1 MAYFGRLYLDREKD
15 MIVDL
20 SMDNGRMHYTLST
33 PNHSTGNLITNFARL
48 CELPL
53 SYNSEGLKIIEGEVP
68 CYINAYNE
76 TLYILRFGNTKVA
89 SIYPD
94 GRIEMKASIPS
105 ISKTLMS
112 QTKDYNLS
120 VAKTIIKQYILSD
133 CKFRTDLH
141 AHMNANLEPDTLI
154 ALGIFHQIQYPLYYI
169 KKLGLRCSAEQERML
184 SEKRAEAEKLFSDS
198 PLKGKYL
205 TRKIDDN
212 TFINFADL
220 ILGNLKDASYNIPKI
235 RASLTVLKDG
245 QAVFSNLEKVYLY
258 RYVFTK
264 AKKAAYTVDI
274 GNFEEIPD
282 ADIVRTIRAIIADR
296 ENERYKNNTL
306 FQDKLLWVARSYER
320 QGIKYV
326 EISDTTLV
334 KKTESVMMLKEVHE
348 IMPYILEETG
358 VTIRFLA
365 AIRRIPLTI
374 VKDNVTPSD
383 YLQEAIQVL
392 KATATD
398 PYVAGSDM
406 VGEEINDILELKPVI
421 EELVKIAQDNE
432 AFVIRVHAGESDC
445 LQENVENSIKL
456 VRDAA
461 GDGPMPIVR
470 IGHGI
475 HTPNLRTPKGK
486 ELLDVILR
494 NNVVL
499 EFQITSNVRLNNLT
513 SLKNHPLKQY
523 LSAGVKCVQG
533 TDGGALYGTTSID
546 EQLSLE
552 KLLELSFDE
561 QLQMRKTEDEIIEY
575 SLRAFRDKTELFD
588 AARGEK
594 TVDEYMT
601 ALISTK
607 TVPEGVMFLN
617 DSDLDSYAVL
627 KDRIS
632 DLPQNMYPVI
642 IAGGSFNNNRHNTVV
657 GKTGKNIID
666 YLIEHGDPEKMFF
679 VIGHK
684 LLGYERYLMEK
695 NRGRFRVFAIVPSM
709 ISSQDKA
716 RLTRDDLEIRVSIEP
731 SGMGLYKSFAYEIF
745 KNMRSALI
753 AFDGNSAAANMVQE
767 AKNGRRKCDIYV
779 YERCRLLKMK
789 ARSLLG
795 YVKLFDDYDI
805 DIGEMILGNLS
816 LK

>member
-20 SMDNGRMHYTLST
+20 DMRDGRMYYTLST
-33 PNHSTGNLITNFARL
+33 PNHSTGNLITNFAKV

-68 CYINAYNE
+68 CYINAYDQQ
-76 TLYILRFGNTKVA
+76 LYILRFGNTKVA

-105 ISKTLMS
+105 IAKTLMS

-120 VAKTIIKQYILSD
+120 VAKTIIKQYILND

-141 AHMNANLEPDTLI
+141 AHMNANLDPDILM
-154 ALGIFHQIQYPLYYI
+154 ALGIFHQIEYPLYYI
-169 KKLGLRCSAEQERML
+169 KKLDLRCSAEQERML
-184 SEKRAEAEKLFSDS
+184 SERRAEAEKQFSDS

-220 ILGNLKDASYNIPKI
+220 ILGNLADAEYNIPKI

-264 AKKAAYTVDI
+264 AKKAPYSVDI
-274 GNFEEIPD
+274 GNYGEIPD
-282 ADIVRTIRAIIADR
+282 SDIVRTIRRILADR
-296 ENERYKNNTL
+296 ENERYRNNSL
-306 FQDKLLWVARSYER
+306 FQDKLLWIARSYEK
-320 QGIKYV
+320 QGIEYV

-334 KKTESVMMLKEVHE
+334 KKTESVKMLQEVHE
-348 IMPYILEETG
+348 VMPYIREETG

-421 EELVKIAQDNE
+421 EELVKIAQKNE

-456 VRDAA
+456 VREAA

-486 ELLDVILR
+486 ELLNVILQ

-523 LSAGVKCVQG
+523 LAAGVKCVQG
-533 TDGGALYGTTSID
+533 TDGCALYGTTSID

-552 KLLELSFDE
+552 KLLDLEFED
-561 QLQMRKTEDEIIEY
+561 QMKMRRTEDEIIGY
-575 SLRAFRDKTELFD
+575 SMKAFRDKEALFD
-588 AARGEK
+588 KARDGR
-594 TVDEYMT
+594 TVEEYMT
-601 ALISTK
+601 GLIAEQ

-617 DSDLDSYAVL
+617 DSDLDSSDELA
-627 KDRIS
+627 DRIS
-632 DLPQNMYPVI
+632 PLPDGMYPVI
-642 IAGGSFNNNRHNTVV
+642 IVGGSFNNSTHSTVV
-657 GKTGKNIID
+657 GKAGKNIID
-666 YLIEHGDPEKMFF
+666 QLLREGDPEKMYF

-684 LLGYERYLMEK
+684 LLGYERYLMDRNK
-695 NRGRFRVFAIVPSM
+695 GRFRVFAIVPSM
-709 ISSQDKA
+709 ISSQDRA
-716 RLTRDDLEIRVSIEP
+716 RLKRKDLEIRVSIEP

-745 KNMRSALI
+745 RNMKSTLI

-767 AKNGRRKCDIYV
+767 AKNGRMKCDIYV

-805 DIGEMILGNLS
+805 DIGDMILKNIE
-816 LK
+816 

>member
-1 MAYFGRLYLDREKD
+1 MAFFGRLYLDREKD

-20 SMDNGRMHYTLST
+20 DMRDGRMFYTLST
-33 PNHSTGNLITNFARL
+33 PNHSTGNLITNFAKV

-53 SYNSEGLKIIEGEVP
+53 SYNSEWLKIIEGEVP
-68 CYINAYNE
+68 CYINAYDQQ
-76 TLYILRFGNTKVA
+76 LYILRFGNTKVT

-105 ISKTLMS
+105 IAKTLMS

-120 VAKTIIKQYILSD
+120 VAKTIIKQYILND

-141 AHMNANLEPDTLI
+141 AHMNANLDPDILM
-154 ALGIFHQIQYPLYYI
+154 ALGIYHQIEYPLYYI
-169 KKLGLRCSAEQERML
+169 KKLGLRCSAEQESML
-184 SEKRAEAEKLFSDS
+184 SERRAEAEKKFSDS

-220 ILGNLKDASYNIPKI
+220 ILGNISDAEYNIPKI

-264 AKKAAYTVDI
+264 AKKAPYSVNI
-274 GNFEEIPD
+274 GNYGEIPD
-282 ADIVRTIRAIIADR
+282 SDIVRTIRRILADR
-296 ENERYKNNTL
+296 ENERYRNNSL
-306 FQDKLLWVARSYER
+306 FQDKLLWIARSYEK
-320 QGIKYV
+320 QGIEYV

-334 KKTESVMMLKEVHE
+334 KKTESVKMLKEVHE
-348 IMPYILEETG
+348 VMPYIREETG

-421 EELVKIAQDNE
+421 EELVKIAQKNE

-456 VRDAA
+456 VREAA

-486 ELLDVILR
+486 ELLNVILE
-494 NNVVL
+494 NDVVL

-523 LSAGVKCVQG
+523 LAAGVKCVQG
-533 TDGGALYGTTSID
+533 TDGCALYGTTSID

-552 KLLELSFDE
+552 KLLDLEFED
-561 QLQMRKTEDEIIEY
+561 QMKMRRTEDDIIGY
-575 SLRAFRDKTELFD
+575 SMKAFRDKEALFD
-588 AARGEK
+588 KARAGR

-601 ALISTK
+601 SLIAEQ

-617 DSDLDSYAVL
+617 DSDLDSNVELA
-627 KDRIS
+627 DRIS
-632 DLPQNMYPVI
+632 PLPEGMYPVI
-642 IAGGSFNNNRHNTVV
+642 IVGGSFNNSTHNTVV
-657 GKTGKNIID
+657 GKAGKNIID
-666 YLIEHGDPEKMFF
+666 QLLREGDPEKMYF

-684 LLGYERYLMEK
+684 LLGYERYLMDRNK
-695 NRGRFRVFAIVPSM
+695 GRFRVFAIVPSM
-709 ISSQDKA
+709 ISSQDRA
-716 RLTRDDLEIRVSIEP
+716 RLKRKDLEIRVSIEP

-745 KNMRSALI
+745 RNMKSTLI

-767 AKNGRRKCDIYV
+767 AKNGRMKCDIYV

-805 DIGEMILGNLS
+805 DIGDMILKNIE
-816 LK
+816 